1 MGDTLTLYAT
11 NDEESTESIKT
22 IQVETEEVDRIYSTY
37 LKTTEFEN
45 MPSALYQ
52 DNDEKQN
59 QVKVKSCFAPV
70 VTPIASQ
77 DQDSAL
83 YKASLAQGE
92 AVDASLNSSGYTS
105 ANSPVVSISP
115 VDTPSVE
122 RTITPDPLSI
132 NIHSH
137 VLGNS
142 QTRDEVPPLYVSPS
156 IKEASISEANQIMR
170 ISQVQGS
177 ANSVVVSALWSN
189 LGGHVI
195 IHFSGFF
202 LDIGSMYS
210 WMK

>member
-1 MGDTLTLYAT
+1 
-11 NDEESTESIKT
+11 
-22 IQVETEEVDRIYSTY
+22 
-37 LKTTEFEN
+37 

-59 QVKVKSCFAPV
+59 QVNVKSCFAPV
-70 VTPIASQ
+70 VTPKASQ

-83 YKASLAQGE
+83 FIASLAHVE

-115 VDTPSVE
+115 VDAPSVE
-122 RTITPDPLSI
+122 RKNTPDPLSI

-142 QTRDEVPPLYVSPS
+142 QTRDE
-156 IKEASISEANQIMR
+156 ANQITR

-177 ANSVVVSALWSN
+177 ANSVVVSDSLAPFLITAVAPPDPPLKHSPVSSGSN
-189 LGGHVI
+189 SWI
-195 IHFSGFF
+195 I
-202 LDIGSMYS
+202 
-210 WMK
+210 